1 MINRINPRQFIAAH
15 FRTFYDYSSGK
26 VSKAELWSQFLLA
39 GFAATIHVFWFKID
53 DGAIGVV
60 VSAASIVAG
69 LILNLMVLIYTLLT
83 TKLNSYNAEIQRT
96 TDPLVIQATTSNLNA
111 FRALCEETL
120 ANAAFC
126 VFTCVILVIAAIM
139 LLTDVK
145 VINIAGQFFTVFSG
159 VILIITLLIVLKRC
173 YALIDY
179 SIGEQ

>member
-15 FRTFYDYSSGK
+15 FKTFYNYRSGAA
-26 VSKAELWSQFLLA
+26 SKGEVWSQFVLA
-39 GFAATIHVFWFKID
+39 GIAAFIHVRWFKID
-53 DGAIGVV
+53 DSAIGVV

-83 TKLNSYNAEIQRT
+83 TKLNSYNAEILRA
-96 TDPLVIQATTSNLNA
+96 TDQEAVQATTSNLSG
-111 FRALCEETL
+111 FRKLCEETL

-126 VFTCVILVIAAIM
+126 VFTCVILVISAIM
-139 LLTDVK
+139 ILTDVA
-145 VINIAGQFFTVFSG
+145 VIKIAGQFFTVFSG

>member
-1 MINRINPRQFIAAH
+1 MIDKINPGQFIAAH
-15 FRTFYDYSSGK
+15 FKTFYDYSNGRASSG
-26 VSKAELWSQFLLA
+26 EIWSQFALA
-39 GFAATIHVFWFKID
+39 GVAAFIHVFWFKID

-96 TDPLVIQATTSNLNA
+96 TDPLVVQATTSNLSA
-111 FRALCEETL
+111 FRKLCEETL

-126 VFTCVILVIAAIM
+126 VFTCVVLVVSAIM
-139 LLTDVK
+139 LLTDVR
-145 VINIAGQFFTVFSG
+145 VINVIGQFLTVFSG

>member
-15 FRTFYDYSSGK
+15 FKTFYDYRSGK
-26 VSKAELWSQFLLA
+26 MSRGEIWSQFLLA
-39 GFAATIHVFWFKID
+39 AIAALIHVFWFKIND
-53 DGAIGVV
+53 DAIGVV

-83 TKLNSYNAEIQRT
+83 TKLNSYNTEIQRM
-96 TDPLVIQATTSNLNA
+96 TDPLLVQATSSNLSA
-111 FRALCEETL
+111 FRAICEETL

-126 VFTCVILVIAAIM
+126 VFTCVILVVSAIM
-139 LLTDVK
+139 ILTDVAIIK
-145 VINIAGQFFTVFSG
+145 VAGQFFTVFSG